1 MRNAQSRLEKA
12 LELYKSKLPPK
23 PYHTNDYNFGKK
35 IAILQT
41 ALKASHIQPNS
52 ATHKYFLILDLDS
65 NTSAMDWADK
75 GLPAPQL
82 IVRNIDNGRSH
93 MTYILK
99 TSVKVDV
106 SGRLKP
112 LKYCSDVEHGLA
124 VRIGAD
130 MNYNGLLTKNPFK
143 SSLYK
148 VFSFEE
154 EPYDLEYLN
163 DFVDK
168 DLVKQQREAKKKK
181 NVEDG
186 FASGRNCTLFD
197 NLRHWAYANW
207 HRFHKVELHAQI
219 LDQAMLFNAFE
230 CPLGMNEV
238 RTIADSVYRF
248 ITQQF
253 SIERLNELKS
263 ERAKQSRQK
272 SKANLIYVDG
282 KPWEEEGIPKRTYY
296 YRKEN
301 NVDAGR
307 MVEAQDKPWE
317 KMNMSRRTYY
327 RKKSQGLI
335 EVDTF

>member
-1 MRNAQSRLEKA
+1 MNNAQLRLENT
-12 LELYKSKLPPK
+12 LEQYKSKLPPK
-23 PYHTNDYNFGKK
+23 PYHTNDYTFGKK
-35 IAILQT
+35 IATLQT

-148 VFSFEE
+148 VFSFED
-154 EPYDLEYLN
+154 EPYDLDYLN
-163 DFVDK
+163 EFVDK

-207 HRFHKVELHAQI
+207 HRFHQVELHAHI
-219 LDQAMLFNAFE
+219 LDQAMMFNTFE

-248 ITQQF
+248 ITQHF

-263 ERAKQSRQK
+263 ERAKQSRAK
-272 SKANLIYVDG
+272 SKGNVIYTG
-282 KPWEEEGIPKRTYY
+282 EKPWEEEGVSPSTYY
-296 YRKEN
+296 YRKTN
-301 NVDAGR
+301 GVDTERQIISKA
-307 MVEAQDKPWE
+307 KPWE
-317 KMNMSRRTYY
+317 KLGIGGTKWYELG
-327 RKKSQGLI
+327 KPDKI
-335 EVDTF
+335 

>member
-1 MRNAQSRLEKA
+1 MRNAQSRLESA
-12 LELYKSKLPPK
+12 LELYKSKLSPK
-23 PYHTNDYNFGKK
+23 PYHTNDYTFGKK
-35 IAILQT
+35 IATLQT

-52 ATHKYFLILDLDS
+52 ATHKYFLIFDLDS
-65 NTSAMDWADK
+65 NTSAVDWADK

-99 TSVKVDV
+99 ASVKVDV

-148 VFSFEE
+148 VFSFED
-154 EPYDLEYLN
+154 EPYDLDYLN
-163 DFVDK
+163 EFVDK
-168 DLVKQQREAKKKK
+168 GLVKQQREAKKKQ
-181 NVEDG
+181 NLEDG

-197 NLRHWAYANW
+197 TLRHWAYSNW
-207 HRFHKVELHAQI
+207 HRFHQVELHAQI
-219 LDQAMLFNAFE
+219 LDQAMLFNTFE
-230 CPLGMNEV
+230 CPLGVNEV

-263 ERAKQSRQK
+263 ERAKQSRAK
-272 SKANLIYVDG
+272 SKGNVIYTG
-282 KPWEEEGIPKRTYY
+282 EKPWETEGIPSSTFY
-296 YRKEN
+296 YRKANDVAPEHRN
-301 NVDAGR
+301 ESR
-307 MVEAQDKPWE
+307 DKPWE
-317 KMNMSRRTYY
+317 KLNISRRTYY
-327 RKKSQGLI
+327 RRKSQGLI
-335 EVDTF
+335 EVC